1 MSKEDDLNEDD
12 QGSNSVESKS
22 KEDVSIKE
30 DDSKE
35 AIKANTV
42 EVVDGE
48 ELVYYYDYAQVVFN
62 ILEK

>member
-22 KEDVSIKE
+22 KEDVSKE